1 MNTPTTDIL
10 GFLSVFSGAATFFV
24 NNTITFTLE
33 NTTVVGPVP
42 WLAIYNNPGD
52 TGPLTTG
59 GDFYN
64 FFVLGQYPSSYDPD
78 SATDP
83 AADLDTDPADPEET
97 STADPTWWGNPAYPD
112 NPDIVQPDLSTS
124 GGGFV
129 TGYFLNSSS
138 IGVLSIP
145 SFLEYGDAVG
155 TFSDTVGEFLR
166 RSKAAGLKKIVIDL
180 QHNDGGAALLAHD
193 TFKHVRIVRRAQ
205 SKLEG

>member
-1 MNTPTTDIL
+1 VNTPTTNIL
-10 GFLSVFSGAATFFV
+10 GFLSVFSGSASFYV
-24 NNTITFTLE
+24 NDTITFTLK
-33 NTTVVGPVP
+33 NNTVVGPVP

-64 FFVLGQYPSSYDPD
+64 FFVLGQYPASYDPNSSPASEPD
-78 SATDP
+78 ADTDASEPDDPVTTDP
-83 AADLDTDPADPEET
+83 T
-97 STADPTWWGNPAYPD
+97 SWGNPAYPD
-112 NPDIVQPDLSTS
+112 NPDVVQPDLSTS

-155 TFSDTVGEFLR
+155 TFSDSVGEFLR

-193 TFKHVRIVRRAQ
+193 TFKHVRTVQTNAIRT
-205 SKLEG
+205 